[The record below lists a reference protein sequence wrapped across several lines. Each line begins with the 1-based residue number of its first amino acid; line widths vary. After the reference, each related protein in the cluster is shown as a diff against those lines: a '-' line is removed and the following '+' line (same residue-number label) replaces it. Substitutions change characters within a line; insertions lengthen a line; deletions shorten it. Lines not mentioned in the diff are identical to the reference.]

1 MIPGSGP
8 PAGVKVLVATRPVD
22 FRRGMDGLARTVK
35 EELRAD
41 PYSGVVYVFRAK
53 RTDRI
58 KLPYWDGSGL
68 VLYAKRLE
76 QGGFRWPQIEGGVM
90 RMTSVQL
97 IATCKLNDVEPLK
110 PLFAAMGCDP
120 RLRGAAAMRPHGE
133 DLGIARSRDHS
144 RSSELGINSLLRP

>member
-8 PAGVKVLVATRPVD
+8 PSGVKVLVATRPVD

-35 EELRAD
+35 EELTAD

-53 RTDRI
+53 RSDRI
-58 KLPYWDGSGL
+58 KLLYWDGSGL

-76 QGGFRWPQIEGGVM
+76 QGGFRWPKIEGGVM

-97 IATCKLNDVEPLK
+97 
-110 PLFAAMGCDP
+110 AALVAGMEWTRVLSP
-120 RLRGAAAMRPHGE
+120 RRTRTP
-133 DLGIARSRDHS
+133 RVVS
-144 RSSELGINSLLRP
+144 